1 MRLISSKR
9 TQLLL
14 FGCQCFFYTIGA
26 VAFLYVGFALLDT
39 TLYQAHQSREFEK
52 ALKDRKQGQSM
63 GSVEDRRSLPSAL
76 ALISTRSLPAAG
88 SAAMRANLPLG
99 RMEIGAIGL
108 EAMILEGLDD
118 QTLQRGV
125 GHIPGTSLPGQEGN
139 IAIAGHRD
147 TFFRGLRKI
156 RRGDEITLTTLGGFH
171 RYLVDFTEI
180 VDPENVT
187 VLNQSNDP
195 ILTLV
200 TCYPFYY
207 VGSAPQRFIVRA
219 HRSPS

>member
-63 GSVEDRRSLPSAL
+63 GSVEDRRSLPSAI

>member
-1 MRLISSKR
+1 
-9 TQLLL
+9 
-14 FGCQCFFYTIGA
+14 
-26 VAFLYVGFALLDT
+26 
-39 TLYQAHQSREFEK
+39 
-52 ALKDRKQGQSM
+52 
-63 GSVEDRRSLPSAL
+63 
-76 ALISTRSLPAAG
+76 
-88 SAAMRANLPLG
+88 
-99 RMEIGAIGL
+99 MEIGAIGL